1 VIKGGNIMCEEI
13 DIINSED
20 GFIDEPDQMGELSE
34 EDKEE

>member
-1 VIKGGNIMCEEI
+1 MCEEI

-20 GFIDEPDQMGELSE
+20 GFINEPDQMGELTE